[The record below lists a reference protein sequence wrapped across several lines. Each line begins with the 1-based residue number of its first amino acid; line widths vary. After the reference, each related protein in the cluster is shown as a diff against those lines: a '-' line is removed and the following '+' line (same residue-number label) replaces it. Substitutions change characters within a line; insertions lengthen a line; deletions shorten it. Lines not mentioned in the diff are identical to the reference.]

1 MSSRGSVPASMAV
14 EQRRTGQQKR
24 SPQHRRTDDYGTQ
37 DRARSQSGSGK
48 LFCQGLRDCAV
59 CVQLALA
66 EWNRQYK
73 AGERPSEAALRR
85 QLNSLKD
92 DAFPWM
98 REVTKNAPQQAIKNL
113 GTAFKN
119 YFADLKKP
127 KRQRRFRHP
136 QFKKKGK
143 HDSFRA
149 DNGADKDHPN
159 AVEVDDKRVKLPVIG
174 WVKMRESLRFVGK
187 IKSAVVSRTADR
199 WFVSL
204 TVAIEHTPPNRE
216 NQAVVGVDLG
226 IKALA
231 TLSDDTPA
239 VENPKALRGNLKKLK
254 RLSRSLS
261 RKVKG
266 SANRRKA
273 KSKLARLHA
282 RIANIRND
290 VMHKL
295 TTDLV
300 RRFDV
305 IGVEDL
311 NVRGMMA
318 NGRLA
323 RAVADVGMFEFGR
336 QLAYKAAMTGA
347 RVVRADR
354 WFASS
359 KTCSACGHVH
369 TGLTLSD
376 REWSCVECGVIHDRD
391 RNAAINLMNF
401 AASSAVTACGEEG
414 ADVSPRTAVKP
425 ASVKQ
430 EPEREA
436 FAYV

>member
-1 MSSRGSVPASMAV
+1 MITAHKIVLDPNPAQENYFA
-14 EQRRTGQQKR
+14 RAC
-24 SPQHRRTDDYGTQ
+24 GT
-37 DRARSQSGSGK
+37 AR
-48 LFCQGLRDCAV
+48 FAYNW
-59 CVQLALA
+59 ALA

-73 AGERPSEAALRR
+73 AGERPSEASLRR
-85 QLNSLKD
+85 QLNSLKH

-231 TLSDDTPA
+231 TLSDDTPP
-239 VENPKALRGNLKKLK
+239 VENPKALRGNLKK

-261 RKVKG
+261 RKLKG

-273 KSKLARLHA
+273 KWKLARLHA

-300 RRFDV
+300 TRFAV

-347 RVVRADR
+347 RVVMADR

-401 AASSAVTACGEEG
+401 AASSAVTACGEDG